1 MKFAAVL
8 LYVPFVVAGA
18 LIKRDALPGRF
29 VLEASTQGTS
39 GVLYPQLMYTSSISP
54 PFPLQTS
61 KGEEE
66 EELRKAN
73 GCRLGLHRQREIRH
87 RH

>member
-18 LIKRDALPGRF
+18 LIKRDALPSRF
-29 VLEASTQGTS
+29 ILEASTQGTS

-54 PFPLQTS
+54 LPPYNPPFCS
-61 KGEEE
+61 KGEEEE

-73 GCRLGLHRQREIRH
+73 GDDGRLGLHR
-87 RH
+87 